1 MRLLDAKSSPFSS
14 RCRMVIYAK
23 EIGHEGLVNIIEP
36 PGGLGSDAYKAFH
49 PFVKIPTLDLGD
61 GEMLLESDV
70 ICEYL
75 DDVLAGPSLKP
86 TDSRQLARMRL
97 IARIADLYVMAPM
110 MPLFKQLDPSGRDD
124 ELVEREL
131 NAMMFGFDKLEFYLT
146 DGPYASG
153 SSLTLSDCTLV
164 PTLALTLEF
173 LPRFDRESPLS
184 DRPRLKEYWDHIMND
199 PIASRVIKE
208 IRDKLAEYRAKK
220 NA

>member
-23 EIGHEGLVNIIEP
+23 GAGDECEVDIIAP
-36 PGGLGSDAYKAFH
+36 PGGLGSDTYKAFH
-49 PFVKIPTLDLGD
+49 LFVKIPTLDLGN

-75 DDVLAGPSLKP
+75 DDVLTGPSLKP
-86 TDSRQLARMRL
+86 TNARQLARMRL

-110 MPLFKQLDPSGRDD
+110 MTLFKQLDPSHRDN

-131 NAMMFGFDKLEFYLT
+131 NAMMLGFDKLEFYLA

-153 SSLTLSDCTLV
+153 ESLTLSDCTLV

-184 DRPRLKEYWDHIMND
+184 DRPRLREYWDYIAGD
-199 PIASRVIKE
+199 PTASRVTKE
-208 IRDKLAEYRAKK
+208 ISDKLAEYRAKK
-220 NA
+220 NE